1 MSVPDANKLAVM
13 DASNYVV
20 AKSCCTCVHAMG
32 LDTRFKWGTCKLKEN
47 QYKHEKHGRFC
58 QAPAHPALCCKYWE
72 NSDMTAFYL
81 GSYWPVVAKSVD
93 RP

>member
-1 MSVPDANKLAVM
+1 MPDANKLAVM

-20 AKSCCTCVHAMG
+20 AKSCWTCVHAHALEWRG
-32 LDTRFKWGTCKLKEN
+32 SWGVCRLKQN
-47 QYKHEKHGRFC
+47 QYKHEKHGRYH

-72 NSDMTAFYL
+72 NSDMTEIYL
-81 GSYWPVVAKSVD
+81 GDYWPLVAKSVE